1 MLRKMKEIN
10 TIRDKFNEGNVMV
23 LHWQGNEMAQTSHL
37 VAIVANALRRE
48 NKLLIC
54 HGSHQ
59 A

>member
-1 MLRKMKEIN
+1 
-10 TIRDKFNEGNVMV
+10 MV